1 MRVGRKGLCMDDLS
15 ISSKVAAA
23 GMKAQATRLRVI
35 AENLANADSTSE
47 VAGGDPYRRKLVTFR
62 NALDRELEAETVK
75 VKRIYNDRSELDTK
89 YDPAPPAADEN
100 GYVLQPNV
108 NPLIEMMDM
117 REAQRSYE
125 ANMNVITTSRQMMA
139 KTLELLK

>member
-1 MRVGRKGLCMDDLS
+1 MDDLK
-15 ISSKVAAA
+15 ISSEIAAK

-35 AENLANADSTSE
+35 SENLANADSTAE
-47 VAGGDPYRRKLVTFR
+47 APGGEPYRRKLVTFR
-62 NALDRELEAETVK
+62 NQLDKAIGADTVM
-75 VKRIYNDRSELDTK
+75 VKKIFNDQTKLPSK
-89 YDPAPPAADEN
+89 YDPSHPGANAQ
-100 GYVLQPNV
+100 GYVLTPNV

-125 ANMNVITTSRQMMA
+125 ANMNVISTSRSMVA